1 MKALIASTLLILPLA
16 AFSADKSPDAAF
28 YKHAAE
34 GGISEVELG
43 TLAQDKATSQD
54 VKDFA
59 AMMVKDHGAAD
70 DKLKTIADSKSIALP
85 NGASIGDIAIKA
97 KLNVLS
103 GETFDKSYIK
113 SQLKAHREAIALFRQ
128 EASSGQDPDAK
139 AFAAATLPTLRE
151 HLKAIRR
158 VAASGGMSSKK
169 SA

>member
-1 MKALIASTLLILPLA
+1 MKALIASTLLIVPLA

-113 SQLKAHREAIALFRQ
+113 SQLKAHREAIALFRRY
-128 EASSGQDPDAK
+128 
-139 AFAAATLPTLRE
+139 AAEVAILPPLPSLRF
-151 HLKAIRR
+151 L
-158 VAASGGMSSKK
+158 
-169 SA
+169 